1 MPENHCKPSIWIAR
15 QLAQRDDEQHLVQ
28 FDGKKIT
35 IFNPLQNVYEVAA
48 IAIDVAALDAMGG
61 YATGES
67 SAQQSTSTAPT
78 TVYTDTA
85 APFTIK

>member
-1 MPENHCKPSIWIAR
+1 MSRPYRLRVE
-15 QLAQRDDEQHLVQ
+15 LAQRGGEQHLVQ

-48 IAIDVAALDAMGG
+48 IAIGVAALGAMGE